1 MNFAMIC
8 DVVGGDMKSY
18 YIKDNKGYDFNDNP
32 FEKDERTAHEA
43 LKVLKGEKYILQT
56 WFYMYD
62 YASNI
67 DNNCCG

>member
-1 MNFAMIC
+1 MQ
-8 DVVGGDMKSY
+8 Y
-18 YIKDNKGYDFNDNP
+18 YGPTLSI
-32 FEKDERTAHEA
+32 EKDERTAHEA